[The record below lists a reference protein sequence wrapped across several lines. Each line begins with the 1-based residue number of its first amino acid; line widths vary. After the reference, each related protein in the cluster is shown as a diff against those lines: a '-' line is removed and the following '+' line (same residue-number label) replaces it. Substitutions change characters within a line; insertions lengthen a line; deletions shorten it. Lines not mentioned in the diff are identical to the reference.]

1 MPRGGLDGRMND
13 RIQDMEQRITS
24 KGVLQTDKKPKDLL
38 RAIGKIDQNDWNV
51 KEIEKK
57 IELSKKTTDIGKSR
71 EKVPKWSRE
80 QFLARQN
87 RLLCPEKEENTKYKE
102 LDQAL
107 KAIDKQLKEGPML
120 ESAKNKVASIAG
132 QFKRKEESEDEEKAK
147 SSPKSNKPTG
157 LVLTSGSASEKCHFC
172 KQRVYLMEKVTAEN
186 LVLHRSCLKCHH
198 CHTSLRLGG
207 YAFDRDDP
215 QGKFYCTQHYRL
227 PPKEI
232 KLPQKRPLPR
242 MSDRDQAKANAE
254 RAAHHAM
261 DLLDRG
267 QTPERIEFENVDALS
282 DGEPS
287 LEQIIDENEWTD
299 KNFGTGS
306 EQSEDDLSR

>member
-1 MPRGGLDGRMND
+1 MPGSVDPQFND
-13 RIQDMEQRITS
+13 RIKDMEQRITS
-24 KGVLQTDKKPKDLL
+24 KGVMNTEKKPKDLL
-38 RAIGKIDQNDWNV
+38 RAIGKIDQNDWNI

-57 IELSKKTTDIGKSR
+57 MELSKKTTDIGKSR
-71 EKVPKWSRE
+71 ERVPKWNRE

-87 RLLCPEKEENTKYKE
+87 KLTSGEKIEDGKYKD
-102 LDQAL
+102 LDIAM
-107 KAIDKQLKEGPML
+107 KAIDKQLKEGSIL
-120 ESAKNKVASIAG
+120 EGAKNKVASIAG
-132 QFKRKEESEDEEKAK
+132 QFKRKEESESDGEKVK
-147 SSPKSNKPTG
+147 KSPKTSKPVG
-157 LVLTSGSASEKCHFC
+157 LVLNSGSKTETCNFC

-227 PPKEI
+227 QPKEI
-232 KLPQKRPLPR
+232 KLPQRRALPR
-242 MSDRDQAKANAE
+242 LPVANKAIAPTTK
-254 RAAHHAM
+254 ATDM
-261 DLLDRG
+261 IDRG
-267 QTPERIEFENVDALS
+267 QTPERIEFENVDAMS

-287 LEQIIDENEWTD
+287 LEQVIDENEWTD

-306 EQSEDDLSR
+306 EESEDDLSR